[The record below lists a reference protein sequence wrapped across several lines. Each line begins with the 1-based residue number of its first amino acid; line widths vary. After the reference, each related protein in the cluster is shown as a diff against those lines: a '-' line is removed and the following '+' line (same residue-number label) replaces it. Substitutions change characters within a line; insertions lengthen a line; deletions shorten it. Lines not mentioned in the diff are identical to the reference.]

1 MKLPKSKT
9 PDPATV
15 QNLKETAPEIP
26 QQLALFFRTLLGGLT
41 QTSQGPL
48 ERKVTSM
55 SSDAIFNASH
65 GTVKTMEAYGHGTG
79 IGITDWIKVVLADS
93 EQSWTQY
100 QLQ

>member
-1 MKLPKSKT
+1 
-9 PDPATV
+9 
-15 QNLKETAPEIP
+15 
-26 QQLALFFRTLLGGLT
+26 
-41 QTSQGPL
+41 
-48 ERKVTSM
+48 M